1 MVKPQFETKNDRSM
15 TDPRRSADDAASAVR
30 EIPVAAAAATE
41 AVQESAEAAREVTVN
56 AFRHWADDVVGLP
69 VKVLAGADVGPFL
82 SGRAW
87 LDGTFETVIALFL
100 QSPTLITLPVQMYN
114 SITVEI
120 DPTISAAAS
129 IVVVLASLLIAVPQ
143 IVAAR
148 RAVRK
153 AMRRVGRVY
162 RSSAARTEPCS
173 TRFSMFSHY
182 TPLCELSRKAGL
194 GGGP

>member
-87 LDGTFETVIALFL
+87 LDGTFETVSALL
-100 QSPTLITLPVQMYN
+100 TVQRR
-114 SITVEI
+114 SVDQI
-120 DPTISAAAS
+120 
-129 IVVVLASLLIAVPQ
+129 LASQHRI
-143 IVAAR
+143 AAR
-148 RAVRK
+148 LVDTGWAL
-153 AMRRVGRVY
+153 ATAIGRVG
-162 RSSAARTEPCS
+162 
-173 TRFSMFSHY
+173 
-182 TPLCELSRKAGL
+182 SR
-194 GGGP
+194 GGEREAPNGE